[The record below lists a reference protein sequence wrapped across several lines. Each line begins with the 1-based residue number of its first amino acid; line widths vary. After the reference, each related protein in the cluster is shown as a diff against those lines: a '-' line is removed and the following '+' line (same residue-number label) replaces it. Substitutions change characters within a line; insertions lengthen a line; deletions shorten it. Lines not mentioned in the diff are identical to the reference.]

1 MLVTRGFAASA
12 IGLTLVLAG
21 CGGGEESTT
30 TGFIEPPPL
39 TKEEFLT
46 EADRICFA
54 TESQIEAA
62 VDDYA
67 GERDP
72 DPEEVERVVEKVVV
86 PSLRSEARAIGL
98 LDPPPEDAEEVDA
111 ILDATRE
118 GAAALAADPV
128 AAIDRPPEQLVEAER
143 LARRYGSK
151 ECGLRG
157 L

>member
-1 MLVTRGFAASA
+1 MLVIRGFAASA
-12 IGLTLVLAG
+12 IAFILVG
-21 CGGGEESTT
+21 CGGGDETT
-30 TGFIEPPPL
+30 TGFTEPPPL
-39 TKEEFLT
+39 TKEEFLA

-67 GERDP
+67 GDRDP

-86 PSLRSEARAIGL
+86 PSLRSEAQAIGL
-98 LDPPPEDAEEVDA
+98 LDPPPEDAEEVEA

-118 GAAALAADPV
+118 GADALAADPV
-128 AAIDRPPEQLVEAER
+128 AAIDRPPVQLVEAER

>member
-12 IGLTLVLAG
+12 IGLTLALVA
-21 CGGGEESTT
+21 CGGGDEPTS
-30 TGFIEPPPL
+30 TGFTEPPPL
-39 TKEEFLT
+39 TRAEFLR

-67 GERDP
+67 KQPDP
-72 DPEEVERVVEKVVV
+72 DPDEVRRVVDKVVV
-86 PSLRSEARAIGL
+86 PALRSEARAIGL
-98 LDPPPEDAEEVDA
+98 LDPPPEDAEEVEA
-111 ILDATRE
+111 ILDATRA
-118 GAAALAADPV
+118 GADALAADPV
-128 AAIDRPPEQLVEAER
+128 AAIDRPPEQLLEAER
-143 LARRYGSK
+143 LARRYGSE